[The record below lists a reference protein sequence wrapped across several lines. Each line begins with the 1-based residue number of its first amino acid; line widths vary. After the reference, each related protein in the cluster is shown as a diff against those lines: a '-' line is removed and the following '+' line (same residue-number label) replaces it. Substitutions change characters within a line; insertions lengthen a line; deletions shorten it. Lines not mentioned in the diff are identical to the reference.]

1 MPYNV
6 SNEQIVGEIGGPI
19 WAGLDCIQPMSYS
32 NHNLPATVV
41 PDAVFAPT
49 PGVRM
54 APADRIVLI
63 DDDRVVGEI
72 VSALATAMGLPC
84 DVTRTSEEFFN
95 RIGPE
100 TRLILLDLVMPGM
113 DGIEI
118 LRLLGERNCKARIVL
133 MSGINIRVIETAQK
147 LAQTLGLSVIGHL
160 QKPFPIGQLQD
171 LLLGNTGPEKPI
183 DSASEEHI
191 SILDEDLRGAF
202 DRDEFVIYY
211 QPQINIATGVVTGV
225 EALSRW
231 EHPKLGLVFPD
242 NFIARIEALQM
253 MDRFC
258 WITAERALNEVKQF
272 SIPNGH
278 LPRLAINVSVSS
290 LRDLKFPDI
299 LLNLARK
306 YDFPAE
312 RIVLEITESGLMEF
326 SLALDVLT
334 RLRMRN
340 FQLSID
346 DFGTG
351 YSMMAQLQNVP
362 AIELKI
368 DKTFVQ
374 HMHARHADLVMVEK
388 IIEMGHELDMEVIA
402 EGVETREQLDILRE
416 RGCDGVQGFLFSRA
430 LPPSEIMRW
439 LETHRAHQ
447 VH

>member
-1 MPYNV
+1 MAYF
-6 SNEQIVGEIGGPI
+6 
-19 WAGLDCIQPMSYS
+19 
-32 NHNLPATVV
+32 NHNCPVALAPG
-41 PDAVFAPT
+41 AVFAAT
-49 PGVRM
+49 PGEAM
-54 APADRIVLI
+54 SSGDRIVLI

-72 VSALATAMGLPC
+72 VSALAKAMGLQC
-84 DVTRTSEEFFN
+84 DVTRTPEQFFEHV
-95 RIGPE
+95 GPE
-100 TRLILLDLVMPGM
+100 TTLILLDLVMPEM

-133 MSGINIRVIETAQK
+133 MSGINIRVIETAKK
-147 LAQTLGLSVIGHL
+147 LAQSLGLSVVGHL
-160 QKPFPIGQLQD
+160 QKPFPIARLQE
-171 LLLGNTGPEKPI
+171 LLGANIALEKPADPGNEQRI
-183 DSASEEHI
+183 AI
-191 SILDEDLRGAF
+191 SDDDLRRAF

-211 QPQINIATGVVTGV
+211 QPQINISTGVVTGV

-231 EHPKLGLVFPD
+231 QHPELGLVFPD
-242 NFIARIEALQM
+242 HFIYRIEALGL

-272 SIPNGH
+272 SDSNGH

-299 LLNLARK
+299 LMNLARK
-306 YDFPAE
+306 YAFPAE

-351 YSMMAQLQNVP
+351 YSMMKQLQNVP

-374 HMHARHADLVMVEK
+374 HMHANHADLVMVEK
-388 IIEMGHELDMEVIA
+388 IIEMGHDLDMEVIA
-402 EGVETREQLDILRE
+402 EGVETDEQYKILRE
-416 RGCDGVQGFLFSRA
+416 KGCDGVQGFLFSRA
-430 LPPSEIMRW
+430 LPPIEIIRW
-439 LETHRAHQ
+439 LESHRAHQ
-447 VH
+447 VQ

>member
-1 MPYNV
+1 L
-6 SNEQIVGEIGGPI
+6 Q
-19 WAGLDCIQPMSYS
+19 
-32 NHNLPATVV
+32 
-41 PDAVFAPT
+41 
-49 PGVRM
+49 
-54 APADRIVLI
+54 
-63 DDDRVVGEI
+63 
-72 VSALATAMGLPC
+72 C

-100 TRLILLDLVMPGM
+100 TTLILLDLVMPEM

-133 MSGINIRVIETAQK
+133 MSGINIRVIETAKK
-147 LAQTLGLSVIGHL
+147 LAQTLGLDVIGHL
-160 QKPFPIGQLQD
+160 QKPFPIGQLQE
-171 LLLGNTGPEKPI
+171 LLLANIGTEKPAGKQNEKRI
-183 DSASEEHI
+183 AI
-191 SILDEDLRGAF
+191 PDEDLRRAF
-202 DRDEFVIYY
+202 DRNEFVIYY
-211 QPQINIATGVVTGV
+211 QPQINITTGIVTGV

-231 EHPKLGLVFPD
+231 EHPELGLVFPD
-242 NFIARIEALQM
+242 NFISRIEALGL

-258 WITAERALNEVKQF
+258 WITAERALNEVKEF
-272 SIPNGH
+272 SAPNGH

-299 LLNLARK
+299 LMNLARK

-351 YSMMAQLQNVP
+351 YSMMRQLQNVP

-368 DKTFVQ
+368 DRTFVQ
-374 HMHARHADLVMVEK
+374 HMHASHADLVMVEK
-388 IIEMGHELDMEVIA
+388 IIEMGHELEMEVIA
-402 EGVETREQLDILRE
+402 EGVETEQQFEILRE
-416 RGCDGVQGFLFSRA
+416 KGCDGVQGFLFSRA
-430 LPPSEIMRW
+430 LPPADIIRW
-439 LETHRAHQ
+439 LEAHRAQQ
-447 VH
+447 VQ

>member
-1 MPYNV
+1 MPYSDQEFTAV
-6 SNEQIVGEIGGPI
+6 C
-19 WAGLDCIQPMSYS
+19 A
-32 NHNLPATVV
+32 
-41 PDAVFAPT
+41 PDAVFAST
-49 PGVRM
+49 PGEQM
-54 APADRIVLI
+54 SSGNRIVLI

-72 VSALATAMGLPC
+72 VSALANAMGLQC
-84 DVTRTSEEFFN
+84 DITRTPEDFFD

-100 TRLILLDLVMPGM
+100 TTLILLDLVMPEM

-133 MSGINIRVIETAQK
+133 MSGINIRVIETAKK
-147 LAQTLGLSVIGHL
+147 LAQSLGLVVVGHL
-160 QKPFPIGQLQD
+160 QKPFPIGQLQE
-171 LLLGNTGPEKPI
+171 LLGANLSAEKPLVLQH
-183 DSASEEHI
+183 EERI
-191 SILDEDLRGAF
+191 SITDEDLVRAF
-202 DRDEFVIYY
+202 DRDEFVVYY
-211 QPQINIATGVVTGV
+211 QPQINIATGIVTGF

-231 EHPKLGLVFPD
+231 EHPELGLIFPD
-242 NFIARIEALQM
+242 NFISRIETLGL

-258 WITAERALNEVKQF
+258 WITAERALNEIKQF
-272 SIPNGH
+272 STANGY
-278 LPRLAINVSVSS
+278 LPRLAINISVSS

-299 LLNLARK
+299 FMNLARK

-351 YSMMAQLQNVP
+351 YSMMKQLQNVP

-368 DKTFVQ
+368 DKTFVK
-374 HMHARHADLVMVEK
+374 HMDANHADLVMVEK
-388 IIEMGHELDMEVIA
+388 IIEMGHELEMEVIA
-402 EGVETREQLDILRE
+402 EGVETRKQLSLLRE
-416 RGCDGVQGFLFSRA
+416 RGCDGVQGFLFSQA
-430 LPPSEIMRW
+430 LPPNEIMRW

-447 VH
+447 IQ

>member
-1 MPYNV
+1 MQNLD
-6 SNEQIVGEIGGPI
+6 PI
-19 WAGLDCIQPMSYS
+19 CPVAI
-32 NHNLPATVV
+32 ATE
-41 PDAVFAPT
+41 AVFAAS
-49 PGVRM
+49 PGEPM
-54 APADRIVLI
+54 STSDRIVVI

-72 VSALATAMGLPC
+72 VSALAKAMGLQC
-84 DVTRTSEEFFN
+84 DVTRTPDEFFGH
-95 RIGPE
+95 IGSN
-100 TRLILLDLVMPGM
+100 TSVILLDLVMPEM

-118 LRLLGERNCKARIVL
+118 LRLLGERNCKARIIL
-133 MSGINIRVIETAQK
+133 MSGINIRVIETAKK
-147 LAQTLGLSVIGHL
+147 LAESLGLSVIGHL
-160 QKPFPIGQLQD
+160 QKPFPINHLQD
-171 LLLGNTGPEKPI
+171 LL
-183 DSASEEHI
+183 SANIAAEEPVDPVSEQQLAI
-191 SILDEDLRGAF
+191 PDQDFYRAF
-202 DRDEFVIYY
+202 DRDEFVLFY
-211 QPQINIATGVVTGV
+211 QPQINIASGVVTGI

-231 EHPKLGLVFPD
+231 NHPELGLVFPD
-242 NFIARIEALQM
+242 NFISRIETLGL

-258 WITAERALNEVKQF
+258 WITAERALDEVKQF
-272 SIPNGH
+272 SGPNGY

-299 LLNLARK
+299 FMNLARK

-351 YSMMAQLQNVP
+351 YSMMKQLQNVP

-368 DKTFVQ
+368 DRTFVKN
-374 HMHARHADLVMVEK
+374 MHANHADLVMVEK
-388 IIEMGHELDMEVIA
+388 IIEMGHELEMEVIA
-402 EGVETREQLDILRE
+402 EGVETEDQFKILRE

-430 LPPSEIMRW
+430 LPPSELLSW
-439 LETHRAHQ
+439 LETYRTQQ

>member
-1 MPYNV
+1 
-6 SNEQIVGEIGGPI
+6 
-19 WAGLDCIQPMSYS
+19 MSS
-32 NHNLPATVV
+32 
-41 PDAVFAPT
+41 
-49 PGVRM
+49 G
-54 APADRIVLI
+54 DRIVLI

-72 VSALATAMGLPC
+72 VSALAKAMGLHC
-84 DVTRTSEEFFN
+84 DITRTPEQFFECV
-95 RIGPE
+95 GPH
-100 TRLILLDLVMPGM
+100 TSLILLDLVMPEM

-133 MSGINIRVIETAQK
+133 MSGINIRVIETAKK
-147 LAQTLGLSVIGHL
+147 LAQSLGLSVVGHL
-160 QKPFPIGQLQD
+160 QKPFPITQLQE
-171 LLLGNTGPEKPI
+171 LLGANIAPDTPA
-183 DSASEEHI
+183 DDQSEQRI
-191 SILDEDLRGAF
+191 AIPDEDLRRAF

-211 QPQINIATGVVTGV
+211 QPQINISTGIVTGV

-231 EHPKLGLVFPD
+231 QHPELGLVFPD
-242 NFIARIEALQM
+242 NFIFRIEALGL

-272 SIPNGH
+272 SASNGH
-278 LPRLAINVSVSS
+278 LPRLAINISVSS

-299 LLNLARK
+299 LMSLARK

-340 FQLSID
+340 FKLSID

-351 YSMMAQLQNVP
+351 YSMMKQLQNVP

-374 HMHARHADLVMVEK
+374 HMHATHADLVMVEK

-402 EGVETREQLDILRE
+402 EGVETEEQLKILRE
-416 RGCDGVQGFLFSRA
+416 RGCDGVQGFLFSQA
-430 LPPSEIMRW
+430 LPPAEIIRW
-439 LETHRAHQ
+439 LETHRAQQ
-447 VH
+447 VQ

>member
-1 MPYNV
+1 M
-6 SNEQIVGEIGGPI
+6 S
-19 WAGLDCIQPMSYS
+19 AG
-32 NHNLPATVV
+32 
-41 PDAVFAPT
+41 
-49 PGVRM
+49 
-54 APADRIVLI
+54 DRILLI

-72 VSALATAMGLPC
+72 VSALARAMGLQC

-100 TRLILLDLVMPGM
+100 TTLILLDLVMPEM

-118 LRLLGERNCKARIVL
+118 LRLLGERNCRARIVL
-133 MSGINIRVIETAQK
+133 MSGINIRVIETAKK
-147 LAQTLGLSVIGHL
+147 LAQSLGLDVIGHL

-171 LLLGNTGPEKPI
+171 LLLANIGTEKPADKKNEKRI
-183 DSASEEHI
+183 AI
-191 SILDEDLRGAF
+191 PDEDLRQAF
-202 DRDEFVIYY
+202 ERNEFVLYY
-211 QPQINIATGVVTGV
+211 QPQININTGIVTGV
-225 EALSRW
+225 EALTRW
-231 EHPKLGLVFPD
+231 QHPELGLVFPD
-242 NFIARIEALQM
+242 NFISRIEALGL

-258 WITAERALNEVKQF
+258 WITAERAIKEVREF
-272 SIPNGH
+272 SAPNGH

-299 LLNLARK
+299 LMNLARK

-312 RIVLEITESGLMEF
+312 CIVLEITESGLMEF

-351 YSMMAQLQNVP
+351 YSMMRQLQNVP

-374 HMHARHADLVMVEK
+374 HMHASHADLVMVEK

-402 EGVETREQLDILRE
+402 EGVETEEQFETLRAK
-416 RGCDGVQGFLFSRA
+416 GCDGVQGFLFSRA
-430 LPPSEIMRW
+430 LPPADIIRW
-439 LETHRAHQ
+439 LETHRAQQ
-447 VH
+447 VQ